1 MDDMQTPRG
10 QDTQALGQ
18 QIAFD
23 YSLLDEETRHF
34 VYQKTVETQGYLK
47 RTAEDIV
54 RIGLN
59 LRAVKDRLPHGHFMA
74 WAKSELG
81 LSRQSC
87 QNFMRVA
94 ERFGESIHRFGTI
107 PISALYELLNAPEDV
122 LKQIEEQQIPLT
134 RPAVRAAKEQARQ
147 ETVREHHLTA
157 SSEHMPDDAALL
169 QLRQRITLL
178 EQERLQLSQEVAYH
192 QQKEREGPVLPVHV
206 QQHIQALE
214 QQVRELSVQRETLSR
229 HLAGAT
235 AQARESVL
243 ERNALSHEQ
252 QTRTRW
258 RELATEF
265 LRGGGMLLSNLPSA
279 LMLDTFEAEDW
290 ARLEQVEQLLTQVMQ
305 AISQIHHHTSH
316 TVEAG

>member
-1 MDDMQTPRG
+1 MTMQTPRQ
-10 QDTQALGQ
+10 QDAQEADQ
-18 QIAFD
+18 QLAFD

-47 RTAEDIV
+47 RTAEDV
-54 RIGLN
+54 VHIGLN
-59 LRAVKDRLPHGHFMA
+59 LRAVKDCLPHGHFMA

-94 ERFGESIHRFGTI
+94 ERFGERIHRFGAI
-107 PISALYELLNAPEDV
+107 PISALYELLDAPEDV
-122 LKQIEEQQIPLT
+122 LRQIEEQQIPLT

-147 ETVREHHLTA
+147 GTVEEHHLTA
-157 SSEHMPDDAALL
+157 SSEQMPDDTALL
-169 QLRQRITLL
+169 QLRQRIMLL
-178 EQERLQLSQEVAYH
+178 EQERLQLSQEVECH
-192 QQKEREGPVLPVHV
+192 KQKEREEPVLPAQV

-214 QQVRELSVQRETLSR
+214 QQVRELSAQRETLSR
-229 HLAGAT
+229 HLASAT
-235 AQARESVL
+235 SQARESVL
-243 ERNALSHEQ
+243 ERNTLSHVQ

-258 RELATEF
+258 REITTEF
-265 LRGGGMLLSNLPSA
+265 LRGGGLLLSSMPSA

-290 ARLEQVEQLLTQVMQ
+290 ARLEQVEQILAQLLQ
-305 AISQIHHHTSH
+305 AVDRTHHFSSH

>member
-1 MDDMQTPRG
+1 MSSMQTPQR
-10 QDTQALGQ
+10 QDEQAPDQRL
-18 QIAFD
+18 AFD

-47 RTAEDIV
+47 RTAEDVV

-59 LRAVKDRLPHGHFMA
+59 IRAVKDRLPHGHFMA

-94 ERFGESIHRFGTI
+94 ERFGERIHRFGAI
-107 PISALYELLNAPEDV
+107 PISALYELLDAPEDV

-147 ETVREHHLTA
+147 ETGIEYHLTA
-157 SSEHMPDDAALL
+157 SSEQIPDDAALL

-192 QQKEREGPVLPVHV
+192 KQKEREGPVLPAQI

-214 QQVRELSVQRETLSR
+214 QQVRELSAQRETLSR
-229 HLAGAT
+229 HLASVST
-235 AQARESVL
+235 QAREQVL

-258 RELATEF
+258 RELTKEF
-265 LRGGGMLLSNLPSA
+265 LRGGGMLLSNMPSA

-290 ARLEQVEQLLTQVMQ
+290 ARLEQVEQVLAQLAQ
-305 AISQIHHHTSH
+305 AMSQIRHYTSH
-316 TVEAG
+316 TVESS

>member
-1 MDDMQTPRG
+1 MPTPRR
-10 QDTQALGQ
+10 QDAQAVDQ

-34 VYQKTVETQGYLK
+34 VYQKTAETQGYLK
-47 RTAEDIV
+47 RTAEDVV

-59 LRAVKDRLPHGHFMA
+59 LRAVKDHLPHGHFMA

-94 ERFGESIHRFGTI
+94 ERFGERIHRFGAI
-107 PISALYELLNAPEDV
+107 PISALYELLDAPEDV
-122 LKQIEEQQIPLT
+122 LRQIEEQQIPLT
-134 RPAVRAAKEQARQ
+134 RLAVRAAKEQARQ
-147 ETVREHHLTA
+147 ETVGEHHLTA
-157 SSEHMPDDAALL
+157 SSEHVPEEDGTVL
-169 QLRQRITLL
+169 LRQRITLL
-178 EQERLQLSQEVAYH
+178 EQEQLQLRQEIEHH
-192 QQKEREGPVLPVHV
+192 QQKEREKPVLPAHI

-214 QQVRELSVQRETLSR
+214 QQVRELSAQRETLSR
-229 HLAGAT
+229 HLASAT

-258 RELATEF
+258 RELTAEF
-265 LRGGGMLLSNLPSA
+265 LRDGGMLISNMPSA

-290 ARLEQVEQLLTQVMQ
+290 ARLEQVEHILAQLVQV
-305 AISQIHHHTSH
+305 IGRIHYHTSH

>member
-1 MDDMQTPRG
+1 MQTPRG
-10 QDTQALGQ
+10 QDIQAPGQ
-18 QIAFD
+18 QFEFD

-47 RTAEDIV
+47 RTAEDVV

-59 LRAVKDRLPHGHFMA
+59 LRAVKDHLPHGHFMA

-94 ERFGESIHRFGTI
+94 ERFGERIHRFGAI
-107 PISALYELLNAPEDV
+107 PISALYELLDAPEDV

-134 RPAVRAAKEQARQ
+134 RPAVRAAKEQAHQ
-147 ETVREHHLTA
+147 GTVEEYHLTA
-157 SSEHMPDDAALL
+157 SSEQMPGDATLL

-192 QQKEREGPVLPVHV
+192 KQKEREGPVLPSHA

-214 QQVRELSVQRETLSR
+214 HQVRELSAQRETLSQ
-229 HLAGAT
+229 HLASAT
-235 AQARESVL
+235 AQAREQVL
-243 ERNALSHEQ
+243 ERNTLSHEQ

-258 RELATEF
+258 RELTMEF
-265 LRGGGMLLSNLPSA
+265 LRGGGMLLSHIPSA
-279 LMLDTFEAEDW
+279 LMLETFEAEDW
-290 ARLEQVEQLLTQVMQ
+290 TRLEQVEQVLAQLAQ
-305 AISQIHHHTSH
+305 AMSQIRHYTSH
-316 TVEAG
+316 TVESG